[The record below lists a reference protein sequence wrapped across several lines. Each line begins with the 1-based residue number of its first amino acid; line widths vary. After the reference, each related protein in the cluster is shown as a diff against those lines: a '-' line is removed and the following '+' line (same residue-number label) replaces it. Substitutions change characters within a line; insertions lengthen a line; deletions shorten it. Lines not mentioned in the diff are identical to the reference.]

1 MRSFSGRWWDCWIN
15 DLHGP
20 SAVFIKEYLSGDY
33 AAIWE
38 AITNDSIKRTFV
50 KGDFTQVKFPQQT
63 EDYSSFLSVFL
74 IKIIE
79 SPTAPTITPN
89 SENGKSLRLCKRV
102 LFISAPPRQRS
113 IPNSIKAMPFK
124 DLLSMI
130 EIPFQSQ
137 ICRIDTH
144 KV

>member
-1 MRSFSGRWWDCWIN
+1 MLCSCVQGGKKTRCRKNTMLEFIAGSAGTMK
-15 DLHGP
+15 GP
-20 SAVFIKEYLSGDY
+20 GSPCPSK
-33 AAIWE
+33 
-38 AITNDSIKRTFV
+38 IKRTFV